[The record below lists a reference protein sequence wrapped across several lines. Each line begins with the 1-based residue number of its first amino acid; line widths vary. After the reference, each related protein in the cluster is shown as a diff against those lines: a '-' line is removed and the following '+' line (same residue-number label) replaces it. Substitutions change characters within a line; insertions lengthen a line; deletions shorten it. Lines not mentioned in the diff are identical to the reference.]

1 MDHTHIS
8 TRRNSTLDI
17 PILVTQLNAL
27 LTSLRIPI
35 PLISPTDLTP
45 SLLVAILESLMG
57 MRIPVIERGS
67 SSQVSKVQNMK
78 IFLGVLETDFLQM
91 DVGLSQIDPR
101 RLANGELE
109 EVCFIAE
116 LLCWIGRRMKLI
128 KKKKKSTP
136 PSSSLSQCDVPPR
149 SQPLSPKSQLDI
161 DAASIFQTGS
171 TTTESTRPLHQNM
184 STFTS
189 RLLDNESST
198 SSITTDHPL
207 LLAPFQSDSHHLSHM
222 DEKEEEGDA
231 LSLISDIP
239 SASPE
244 PHERDPPRCIHE
256 VPSPLSCFAHYGS
269 PSTPPRASFSP
280 EGQRCCPE
288 HSTASCSYDL
298 SGVSPIR
305 SPPVRYGGHIE
316 LIDEETEIASFE
328 LSRSMSTPLRW
339 SHYTSV

>member
-1 MDHTHIS
+1 MNHTNNS
-8 TRRNSTLDI
+8 TRRNSTLDK
-17 PILVTQLNAL
+17 PILVSQLNAL
-27 LTSLRIPI
+27 LTSLQIPTS
-35 PLISPTDLTP
+35 LISPTDLTP
-45 SLLVAILESLMG
+45 SLLVAIMESLMG

-109 EVCFIAE
+109 DVCFIAE

-128 KKKKKSTP
+128 KKNKKSTP
-136 PSSSLSQCDVPPR
+136 PSSLSQCDVPPR

-171 TTTESTRPLHQNM
+171 TTTESTRPLHHNM

-198 SSITTDHPL
+198 SITTDPPL
-207 LLAPFQSDSHHLSHM
+207 LLAPFQSDSHHSLHM
-222 DEKEEEGDA
+222 DEKEEGDA
-231 LSLISDIP
+231 FSLISDIP

-256 VPSPLSCFAHYGS
+256 VPSPLSCFVHYGS
-269 PSTPPRASFSP
+269 PSTPPRAYFSP

-288 HSTASCSYDL
+288 HSTAYDL
-298 SGVSPIR
+298 SVSPIR